1 MLRGRK
7 EEREV
12 FPIMM
17 LLQCA
22 RRISWRRLW
31 AALLLCLLATTAISA
46 IAQPEH
52 PPERP
57 PDAAEAESALAD
69 ARKQIDEIRKHLE
82 DGGED
87 AQLVQWRA
95 DVLDIQSRADA
106 LAEALAP
113 QLASMT
119 ARLTELGEPPAG
131 TREAPDVAAQRAQLQ
146 KSSRALDSQTKL
158 ARLLS
163 VEAAQTAEQISTLRR
178 NQFQA
183 RLGERRDSLLGTLF
197 WSELQGDLPRDLR
210 RVGRL
215 ADDLRRAAAD
225 TPDGVWAALAL
236 AIAAVLLLRAA
247 CSRLLVRLTA
257 TRVPPGRLR
266 RSFLAVSI
274 VVLAVATPGLVA
286 ELLHIGLTWNDTLP
300 DDTSDLLGSLVAV
313 VCFGGYVA
321 GLGHALLSPERST
334 WRLPAIHD
342 RVARGLRHLPVALGM
357 LVVAIWLADQLPVLL
372 NASLTTTICVA
383 SLAALAL
390 AATLAWGLRRCTSLH
405 RQARQADEDG
415 RVAPRP
421 FWVSVLV
428 AVTWAVLIT
437 SVVSL
442 LAGYAAF
449 GSFIVKQV
457 LWTLAILCSA
467 YLLSVL
473 IEDGFGT
480 LLASAAR
487 DDEGRNRLR
496 GQVAVL
502 LSGAARVAVVL
513 FAATL
518 LLAPFGE
525 GPSDLLHRVNQ
536 LHSGLQIGEV
546 HLRPGALMQALLVL
560 ALCLVGVRLLKR
572 WLANRYLPTTE
583 LDPGMQLSAATLF
596 GYTGVVVAV
605 ALALSALG
613 IGLERVAWIASALSV
628 GIGFGLQAVVQNFV
642 SGLIL
647 LAERPVKVGDWVS
660 LGGVEGDIR
669 RINVRATE
677 IQMADRST
685 VIVPNS
691 EFVTKTVRNVTHADP
706 LGLVQVKLPMP
717 LDADAPRVRKLM
729 LEAFAAHEGIVEN
742 PAPDVFLE
750 GIEHGHLMFNARGY
764 VGSPR
769 NAYGVR
775 SALLYDILQRMAQA
789 GLPLASPSTLVLARP
804 PARGDAAVP
813 PHAPDASAP
822 GDAS

>member
-1 MLRGRK
+1 
-7 EEREV
+7 
-12 FPIMM
+12 MM
-17 LLQCA
+17 LLQRV
-22 RRISWRRLW
+22 RRACPARLW
-31 AALLLCLLATTAISA
+31 AGLILCLWLGTAA
-46 IAQPEH
+46 HAAPQ
-52 PPERP
+52 PERP
-57 PDAAEAESALAD
+57 PDAAQAESVLSD
-69 ARKQIDEIRKHLE
+69 ARKQIDDIRERLE

-87 AQLVQWRA
+87 SQLVRWRA

-106 LAEALAP
+106 MAEALAP
-113 QLASMT
+113 QLASVT

-146 KSSRALDSQTKL
+146 KDNRALDSQTKL

-178 NQFQA
+178 DQFQA
-183 RLGERRDSLLGTLF
+183 RLGERRDSLLATPF
-197 WSELQGDLPRDLR
+197 WSELRGDLPRDLR
-210 RVGRL
+210 RL
-215 ADDLRRAAAD
+215 ADLNRELRQAAAS
-225 TPDGVWAALAL
+225 TPAGIWIALAL
-236 AIAAVLLLRAA
+236 AIGAVLLLRAA

-266 RSFLAVSI
+266 RSFLAVSV
-274 VVLAVATPGLVA
+274 VVLAVATPGLIA
-286 ELLHIGLTWNDTLP
+286 ELLHIGLTWDATLSEDT
-300 DDTSDLLGSLVAV
+300 TDLLGSLVAV

-321 GLGHALLSPERST
+321 GLGHALLSPDRSS

-342 RVARGLRHLPVALGM
+342 DVAQGLRHLPIVLGV
-357 LVVAIWLADQLPVLL
+357 LVVAIWLGDELPVLL
-372 NASLTTTICVA
+372 NASLTTTISVT
-383 SLAALAL
+383 SLAALLL
-390 AATLAWGLRRCTSLH
+390 AATLAWGLRRCTRLQQ
-405 RQARQADEDG
+405 QARQAAEDG
-415 RVAPRP
+415 RVPPRP
-421 FWVSVLV
+421 FWLSVLV
-428 AVTWAVLIT
+428 AVTWAVLVA
-437 SVVSL
+437 SVISL
-442 LAGYAAF
+442 LAGYVAF

-473 IEDGFGT
+473 IEDGFST
-480 LLASAAR
+480 LLAPAQR
-487 DDEGRNRLR
+487 DEDDARNRTR
-496 GQVAVL
+496 GQAAVL
-502 LSGAARVAVVL
+502 LSGIGRVAVGL
-513 FAATL
+513 LAATL

-525 GPSDLLHRVNQ
+525 GPSDLLHRMNQ

-546 HLRPGALMQALLVL
+546 HLRPGALMQALVVL
-560 ALCLVGVRLLKR
+560 ALCLIGVRLLRR

-596 GYTGVVVAV
+596 GYAGFVVAV

-660 LGGVEGDIR
+660 LGGVEGDIQ

-691 EFVTKTVRNVTHADP
+691 EFVTKTVRNVTHANP

-717 LDADAPRVRKLM
+717 LDADAQRVRALM
-729 LEAFAAHEGIVEN
+729 LEAFAAHEGILET

-750 GIEHGHLMFNARGY
+750 GIENGHLLFNARGY

-775 SALLYDILQRMAQA
+775 STLLYDILQRMAEA
-789 GLPLASPSTLVLARP
+789 KLPLASPSTLVLARP
-804 PARGDAAVP
+804 PARDGNKPEISAAEP
-813 PHAPDASAP
+813 PAPGAPADAS
-822 GDAS
+822 